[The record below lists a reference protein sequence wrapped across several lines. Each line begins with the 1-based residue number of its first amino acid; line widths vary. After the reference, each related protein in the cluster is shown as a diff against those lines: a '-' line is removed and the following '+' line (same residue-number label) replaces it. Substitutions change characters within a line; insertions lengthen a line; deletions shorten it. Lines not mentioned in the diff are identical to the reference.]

1 MRTLALAPS
10 LLRVLCLLC
19 LPQSALTLPLISE
32 VFYDATGSDDGIG
45 FVELY
50 GAPGTTLDGFVIQGI
65 NGSNGQVTPSIALVG
80 VIPSD
85 GLFVVADQRSDG
97 TSDVPF
103 ADLLANFDFQNGP
116 DSVELLAADGSVID
130 ALGYGVFGAGEVFA
144 GEGNPAP
151 DAPADSSLAR
161 LFADVDTDDNAADF
175 AVALPT
181 PGSAPVLV
189 PEPASA
195 ALFGLGLAGLARAG
209 RRRG

>member
-1 MRTLALAPS
+1 
-10 LLRVLCLLC
+10 
-19 LPQSALTLPLISE
+19 
-32 VFYDATGSDDGIG
+32 
-45 FVELY
+45 
-50 GAPGTTLDGFVIQGI
+50 
-65 NGSNGQVTPSIALVG
+65 
-80 VIPSD
+80 
-85 GLFVVADQRSDG
+85 
-97 TSDVPF
+97 VPF